1 MSGRQDLRIRNEETG
16 FAKNYTRA
24 CGVFIE
30 QVASSAVV
38 AHFRGFDG
46 PAYEASASLRGQVAS
61 GRGTEAFCGAS
72 RLAQNAVFVFAF
84 ILAEHIKKVGRGPFT
99 GTYSRN
105 PQGSLTYGK

>member
-46 PAYEASASLRGQVAS
+46 PAYEASASLRGQDCI
-61 GRGTEAFCGAS
+61 RGTEGFCGAS

-84 ILAEHIKKVGRGPFT
+84 
-99 GTYSRN
+99 YSC
-105 PQGSLTYGK
+105 GAYKESV

>member
-1 MSGRQDLRIRNEETG
+1 MSGRKDLRIRNEETG

-72 RLAQNAVFVFAF
+72 SLAQNAVFVFAF
-84 ILAEHIKKVGRGPFT
+84 
-99 GTYSRN
+99 YSC
-105 PQGSLTYGK
+105 GAYKESG